1 MLDERGAGG
10 EHRSGPIQVSHP
22 DLIHVINP
30 PNLTLW
36 GFSISCLPSIR
47 WPRWLSYISLSLASG
62 SVSSFKIALWL
73 TILAAVAAVIGGGFT
88 LNRYG
93 RRSAA
98 KLVLAILGVP
108 ALLYGL
114 FIVLLVVMQPNW
126 H

>member
-1 MLDERGAGG
+1 MGLFYFLFAVD
-10 EHRSGPIQVSHP
+10 
-22 DLIHVINP
+22 
-30 PNLTLW
+30 TLAA
-36 GFSISCLPSIR
+36 
-47 WPRWLSYISLSLASG
+47 LAVVYFFVVGVAEG
-62 SVSSFKIALWL
+62 SVSSFNIALWL